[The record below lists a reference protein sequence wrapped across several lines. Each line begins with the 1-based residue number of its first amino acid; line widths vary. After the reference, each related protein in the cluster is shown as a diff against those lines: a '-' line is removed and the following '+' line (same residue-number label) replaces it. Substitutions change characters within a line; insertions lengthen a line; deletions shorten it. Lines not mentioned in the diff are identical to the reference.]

1 MLPQRKIKEI
11 INLFGNQKI
20 KLIFWILDNLNS
32 ENQLIMTQK
41 QIAERTGI
49 SIKTVNTVMQELIDS
64 NFLVKINLSAYKLNL
79 EDKGNK
85 KTSKVNRKTIEVKE
99 KTCIINNN

>member
-1 MLPQRKIKEI
+1 MKERNQIMLPQRKIKEI

-85 KTSKVNRKTIEVKE
+85 KDL
-99 KTCIINNN
+99 

>member
-1 MLPQRKIKEI
+1 MKERNQIMLPQRKIKEI

-64 NFLVKINLSAYKLNL
+64 NFLVKINLI
-79 EDKGNK
+79 K

>member
-85 KTSKVNRKTIEVKE
+85 KDL
-99 KTCIINNN
+99 